1 MSLLIFTKILVYI
14 IIILERYG
22 DNMYNYSNSEL
33 AFRIIITFLEGFF
46 GSFYI
51 GTNGFQ
57 DLSNKEAIKS
67 IVIGSVASGIS
78 GVVNLIKLIIENKS
92 CNNESEVINNE

>member
-1 MSLLIFTKILVYI
+1 MFTKLKVYI

-22 DNMYNYSNSEL
+22 YNMNNYSNSEL

-57 DLSNKEAIKS
+57 EMTNKEAIKG
-67 IVIGSVASGIS
+67 IVVGSVASGIS
-78 GVVNLIKLIIENKS
+78 GVVNLIKLIIDAKSDNKAEV
-92 CNNESEVINNE
+92 NINE